1 MCNIGMEIR
10 EVEFEPLEPAVET
23 PVTTPRSVEAQ
34 SDTDQQPAV
43 QRPGRA
49 R

>member
-10 EVEFEPLEPAVET
+10 EVEFEPLEPAVEA
-23 PVTTPRSVEAQ
+23 PVSIPESAEAPA
-34 SDTDQQPAV
+34 DTDQQPAR
-43 QRPGRA
+43 QGPGRT